1 MKQLTTELTETER
14 YHACMDYQPVDYAPF
29 WAWGAWEETKDCW
42 KKEGYDK
49 DNNNPEEIACPR
61 HMIHNWFF
69 PYPEFEYK
77 VIEEDDTHVI
87 YVNHE
92 GILMKELKVH
102 RTSSMPQFLK
112 FPVNNR
118 KELRKFWDERM
129 ETDLFVRV
137 GHDWQEQLKDARA
150 KNIPLIII
158 SDRWGGFFGP
168 LRNLVGVE
176 QLCML
181 FYDDPL
187 LVEEMMDR
195 TVDFIIHILGQIL
208 TVVEIDAFAMWED
221 MAYNHAP
228 LISPDMVRNYMLPR
242 YRKVVEFAR
251 SKGVKYVGLDSDGQI
266 DSLIPLWMDAG
277 LNFLY
282 PFECQCGMDVVDVRR
297 KYGRE
302 LRIWGGLNKRA
313 LAAGKDTIEE
323 ELARVRPLI
332 EEGGYIPHL
341 DHSCPP
347 DIPFANYQY
356 FLKRLAEAC
365 GKNSGPFP

>member
-1 MKQLTTELTETER
+1 MNQLTEPER
-14 YHACMDYQPVDYAPF
+14 YRACMDYQPVDFVPF
-29 WAWGAWEETKDCW
+29 WSWGAWEETKERW
-42 KKEGYDK
+42 TKEGYDRDK
-49 DNNNPEEIACPR
+49 NNPEEMACR
-61 HMIHNWFF
+61 RRQIHDWFF
-69 PYPEFEYK
+69 PYPKFVYK
-77 VIEEDDTHVI
+77 VIEEDDTHII

-112 FPVNNR
+112 FPVTNR
-118 KELRKFWDERM
+118 KELRTFWDEHM
-129 ETDLFVRV
+129 ETDLSVRV
-137 GHDWQEQLKDARA
+137 GPDWKEQLKEYRTE
-150 KNIPLIII
+150 KIPLIII
-158 SDRWGGFFGP
+158 ADRWGGFFGP

-195 TVDFIIHILGQIL
+195 TVEFIIKILGQIL

-228 LISPDMVRNYMLPR
+228 LISPDMVRTYMVPR

-251 SKGVKYVGLDSDGQI
+251 SKGVKFVGLDSDGQI
-266 DSLIPLWMDAG
+266 DSLIPVWMDAG
-277 LNFLY
+277 MNFLY
-282 PFECQCGMDVVDVRR
+282 PFECQCGMDVVDVRK

-302 LRIWGGLNKRA
+302 LRLWGGLNKRA
-313 LAAGKDTIEE
+313 VATGKDAIEE
-323 ELARVRPLI
+323 ELARVEPLI

-347 DIPFANYQY
+347 DIPFANYRY
-356 FLKRLAEAC
+356 FLKRLAEVC
-365 GKNSGPFP
+365 GKKSGANP